1 MPRRSAVLVA
11 IVGWIA
17 AGGVAGCGSSNSSSS
32 SVSARPV
39 DPHADGDLTCTATTT
54 SHPNVKF
61 LLHFGLAGGAFH
73 HFIFLPSK
81 AGDFAHPLS
90 HKVTVAKASAA
101 ALFAYHELKL
111 SADDVKSSTA
121 LSTLFAPITALANR
135 IGALRAAIL
144 QGNPSPTQVTDVQSG
159 GNAIGRA
166 AAATGNAAI
175 QAAPGE
181 VARAGG
187 PKP

>member
-1 MPRRSAVLVA
+1 MLRRSAVLVA

-32 SVSARPV
+32 SVSAATSTRTQT
-39 DPHADGDLTCTATTT
+39 ATSRTATTT

-90 HKVTVAKASAA
+90 HKVTVAKASVA

-111 SADDVKSSTA
+111 AADDVKSSTA